1 MKEDRL
7 REIEEKYKD
16 EIKQFLKLR
25 QTDRIGETIDN
36 PLTQNEWIWMRKG
49 SSYIT
54 IDGSRIHL
62 EVKVTKPNKY
72 FKEGEI
78 VFYERTTLMNDKE
91 YKNKVKREKLFKI
104 K

>member
-1 MKEDRL
+1 MEEDKL
-7 REIEEKYKD
+7 RRIEEMYKD
-16 EIKQFLKLR
+16 EIIQFQKLR
-25 QTDRIGETIDN
+25 KTDKIGETIDN

-72 FKEGEI
+72 FSKGEV

-91 YKNKVKREKLFKI
+91 YKNRVKREKLFRI